1 MIDLEELAQQADA
14 TSEEPVSVSRRY
26 LAQLHTEVMNGRV
39 AQAQLDMIF
48 GPGRKPGECR

>member
-14 TSEEPVSVSRRY
+14 TSEEPVTVSRRY

-48 GPGRKPGECR
+48 RPGRKPGECR